1 MVIVLLFQKNK
12 FNLMREFQEHSFV
25 DFVQT
30 NVPGTFGEV
39 GILLVDVSVQVGII
53 HFLQASIKMN
63 CEKIS

>member
-39 GILLVDVSVQVGII
+39 GILLVDVSVQVGIYT
-53 HFLQASIKMN
+53 FCRQVLK
-63 CEKIS
+63 